1 MTGAALRRDGSYLRC
16 KVCSAVPRRGK
27 LRGYLSSANIFR
39 RGDVWGWGETTG
51 EVEEAQSILFSAFVC
66 IGSLLGVW
74 WICSHHALSV
84 LLLVGG
90 FMHEAL
96 KVWISR
102 LLEKSYKDRQGHKVK
117 EKAVNIF
124 LFCVVRTV
132 ELGHVLHLLL
142 CLWAP
147 PPSKVLIASLGF
159 IVRAVMELISKKLAQ
174 HGNADFQQRIRP
186 PVML

>member
-1 MTGAALRRDGSYLRC
+1 MDRICAVKFAQQCRVGGSCEVIWALLIFSDG
-16 KVCSAVPRRGK
+16 G
-27 LRGYLSSANIFR
+27 
-39 RGDVWGWGETTG
+39 GETTG

-124 LFCVVRTV
+124 LFCVVGTV

-147 PPSKVLIASLGF
+147 PPIQGVDCFPGLYCQSCNGAHLEEACSAWKRWFPAENTASSYALIG
-159 IVRAVMELISKKLAQ
+159 IS
-174 HGNADFQQRIRP
+174 
-186 PVML
+186 

>member
-1 MTGAALRRDGSYLRC
+1 MDRICAVKFAQQCRVGGSCEVIWALLIFSDGEM
-16 KVCSAVPRRGK
+16 
-27 LRGYLSSANIFR
+27 
-39 RGDVWGWGETTG
+39 WGGGETTG

-96 KVWISR
+96 KLWISR

-124 LFCVVRTV
+124 LFCVVGTV

-142 CLWAP
+142 YLWAP